1 MQAWEQFVVSV
12 ERELGK
18 ETTDHWLRTLRI
30 KRFDAGNI
38 YLEAKDTFQ
47 ILWFEEHI
55 RQRALKRLLTNS
67 QKPIKVHIQLM
78 EGQTAPSSR
87 RKARPAPIKTPP
99 NVARYAFDAL
109 DPSCTFD
116 ALMPHQGNLLA
127 LKIIHQLLGYDEKT
141 NRYDPTLVH
150 SPEFNPI
157 FLYGPSGSGKTH
169 LLMATAQVLLS
180 AGIKTIYSRAET
192 FTEHLVS
199 AIRMGNMSQFRDVWR
214 SCDVLLMDDIDI
226 FSKKVATQE
235 EFFHTFNTLHLA
247 GKQIILTSSTPPQ
260 DLTHVEPRLI
270 SRFEWGIVTPLHC
283 PPPTKMSALLKKK
296 EEALNFTIPAKVASY
311 LIDTFRSSPKS
322 LMEAFSALILRLHLD
337 KKNSTQSLHQ
347 ITSQTLSKL
356 LSDLIEKEQRST
368 ITPDKVI
375 QIVAEQYGIRV
386 EDILGLAKS
395 RDCVLPRQ
403 LAMHLC
409 RTLLKLPYT
418 KIGDQF
424 GRDHSTVMSSIKQ
437 IQKEID
443 AQNSDLLSSLHAISR
458 KIQI

>member
-18 ETTDHWLRTLRI
+18 ETTDNWLRTLRV

-47 ILWFEEHI
+47 LLWFEEHI

-67 QKPIKVHIQLM
+67 NRPIKIHILLAESQS
-78 EGQTAPSSR
+78 T
-87 RKARPAPIKTPP
+87 PAPKRKSRPP
-99 NVARYAFDAL
+99 QAAPQADANRYAFDAL

-116 ALMPHQGNLLA
+116 ALLSHQGNLLA
-127 LKIIHQLLGYDEKT
+127 SKLLQQLPQT
-141 NRYDPTLVH
+141 
-150 SPEFNPI
+150 PEFNPI
-157 FLYGPSGSGKTH
+157 YLYGPSGSGKTH
-169 LLMATAQVLLS
+169 LLMATAHVLLS
-180 AGIKTIYSRAET
+180 HGIRTVYSRAET

-260 DLTHVEPRLI
+260 DLSHVEPRLV
-270 SRFEWGIVTPLHC
+270 SRFEWGIVVPVTPT
-283 PPPTKMSALLKKK
+283 PPSKMSALLRKK
-296 EEALNFTIPAKVASY
+296 EEALNFSLPTKIASY
-311 LIDTFRSSPKS
+311 LIETFKSSPKA
-322 LMEAFSALILRLHLD
+322 LIEAFSALILRLHLD
-337 KKNSTQSLHQ
+337 KKNSTQSLHGLS
-347 ITSQTLSKL
+347 SQTLGKL

-368 ITPDKVI
+368 ITPNKVI
-375 QIVAEQYGIRV
+375 QQVAEQYGIRV
-386 EDILGLAKS
+386 EDIMGSAKS

-409 RTLLKLPYT
+409 RSLLKLPYT
-418 KIGDQF
+418 KIGDHF

-443 AQNSDLLSSLHAISR
+443 AQNGDLLSSLHAISK
-458 KIQI
+458 KIHS